1 MKQTPQIILARDLAD
16 RIDPW
21 PETSYV
27 PEKDENNNN
36 NNVALT
42 FSENWFPVRPKPK
55 GGFFTRLELAW
66 GVFTGKYDALKWDN
80 Q

>member
-1 MKQTPQIILARDLAD
+1 MKHPPQIILARDLAD
-16 RIDPW
+16 HIDPW

-27 PEKDENNNN
+27 QEKDKNG
-36 NNVALT
+36 NVTLT
-42 FSENWFPVRPKPK
+42 FTETWFPVRPKSK
-55 GGFFTRLELAW
+55 GGFLTRLELAW